1 MQRLTSF
8 FFFFRFLTSFTSGPA
23 IDGAYRSVF
32 KLNEDKRCPD
42 LIQFWGNYALDADN
56 NVTEI
61 LMPEMKEDGMFCTH
75 AKRML
80 SVDMRHLMAPGTKMS
95 YNSTDIASRLA
106 RNSFANQLKESFISS
121 RIMFDEREVVNGVE
135 LNRTCGISAPG
146 HSTNMYGKDTFI
158 FNVRGGAG
166 NHVLLGRPGQ
176 VLKRIVFP
184 PGAKGLLVVGANAQV
199 CALLAEGRSVLNE
212 PPSASEVVSN
222 VTASS
227 WVVTA
232 VPTTTEATQPATLA
246 PVVTES
252 EDKNL
257 DDGKSACFP
266 GTAIVEIEDGS
277 EKQMSDLEV
286 GDKVLVSAGEYSIV
300 FGFTH
305 KLRAS
310 EIQRNFIRLTV
321 DDGERELLL
330 TPGHYIYLNNEL
342 KAAGSAQ
349 VGDTVNLGDGRTS
362 PVSAVGFELAKG
374 LYNPQTAH
382 GDIVVSGV
390 VASTYTRA
398 VPAAFAHAGLSLPR
412 ALHRWFGLYSTA
424 FERGSNLPELTPAGD
439 TAVV

>member
-1 MQRLTSF
+1 MYYT
-8 FFFFRFLTSFTSGPA
+8 GPA

-32 KLNEDKRCPD
+32 KLDDDKRCPD

-61 LMPEMKEDGMFCTH
+61 LLPEMKEDGMFCTH

-80 SVDMRHLMAPGTKMS
+80 SVDMRHLMDPGTNKS
-95 YNSTDIASRLA
+95 YNSTDVASRLA
-106 RNSFANQLKESFISS
+106 RNPFANQLKESFKSS

-158 FNVRGGAG
+158 FNVKGGAG

-176 VLKRIVFP
+176 LLKRIGFP
-184 PGAKGLLVVGANAQV
+184 PGTKGLLVVGANAQV
-199 CALLAEGRSVLNE
+199 CALLAEGRSVINE
-212 PPSASEVVSN
+212 PPSASDVVSN

-232 VPTTTEATQPATLA
+232 IPTTTEATQPTTPA
-246 PVVTES
+246 VVTES
-252 EDKNL
+252 EDKTL
-257 DDGKSACFP
+257 DDSTSACFP
-266 GTAIVEIEDGS
+266 GSAIVEVEDGS
-277 EKQMSDLEV
+277 VKQLSDLEV
-286 GDKVLVSAGEYSIV
+286 GDKVLVSAGEYSEV

-310 EIQRNFIRLTV
+310 ESERNFIRLTV
-321 DDGERELLL
+321 GGGERELLL
-330 TPGHYIYLNNEL
+330 TSGHYIYLNNEL
-342 KAAGSAQ
+342 KTAGSAR
-349 VGDTVNLGDGRTS
+349 VGDTVISGDGRTLA
-362 PVSAVGFELAKG
+362 VTAVGLELAKG

-382 GDIVVSGV
+382 GDIVVNGL

-412 ALHRWFGLYSTA
+412 ALYKWLGLYSTA
-424 FERGSNLPELTPAGD
+424 FERGSNLPQFTSTAD
-439 TAVV
+439 TNVV